1 VPAAIVGTATGGQV
15 SVGVS
20 GESTGPD
27 GIGVFAYSSTSTIGA
42 LLAWN
47 GLTGYTPT
55 SSNGDWPKAI
65 QAELENA
72 GGHVID
78 AEADATTAP
87 TCTQSSSNCS
97 PTIGVRFRVRATSGQ
112 TEAFEGDLSSAS
124 AVGLQ
129 LNFDVTPTSGAMIS
143 AGSPGGYFNV
153 DGSGNVSFSGNLHV
167 GGTISKSSGTFKI
180 DHPLDPANKYLYH
193 SFVESPD
200 MKDVYDGLVV
210 LNKRG
215 EAVVELPDYFEALN
229 QDFRYQLTSIGRF
242 MPLYVAR
249 EIKGNRF
256 TIAGGKPG
264 AKVSWQV
271 TGIRHDAY
279 AEAHRTQV
287 EEDKG
292 KERGT
297 YMHPELF
304 PQAPPALAKK

>member
-1 VPAAIVGTATGGQV
+1 VATG
-15 SVGVS
+15 S
-20 GESTGPD
+20 E

-47 GLTGYTPT
+47 GLTGYAP
-55 SSNGDWPKAI
+55 SNSNGDWPKAI

-72 GGHVID
+72 GGDVIE
-78 AEADATTAP
+78 ANADATTAP
-87 TCTQSSSNCS
+87 NCTQSSSNCS
-97 PTIGVRFRVRATSGQ
+97 PTIGVRTKVKATTGS

-124 AVGLQ
+124 AVGLR

-143 AGSPGGYFNV
+143 AGSPGGSFYV
-153 DGSGNVSFSGNLHV
+153 DGSGNVNTSGGVNASGMNINGGATINGNLTV
-167 GGTISKSSGTFKI
+167 NGNINKSSGNFKI

-200 MKDVYDGLVV
+200 MKNVYDGMAV
-210 LNKRG
+210 LNKKG

-249 EIKGNRF
+249 EIKGNKF

-279 AEAHRTQV
+279 ADAHRVQV

-292 KERGT
+292 TERGT
-297 YMHPELF
+297 YLHPELF
-304 PQAPPALAKK
+304 QQDAPALARR